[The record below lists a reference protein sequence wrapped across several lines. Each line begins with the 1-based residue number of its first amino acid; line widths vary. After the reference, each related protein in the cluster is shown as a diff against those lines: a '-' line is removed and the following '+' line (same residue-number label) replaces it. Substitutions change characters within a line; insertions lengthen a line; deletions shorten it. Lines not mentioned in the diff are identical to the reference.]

1 MKKIVLTLLASG
13 AAIAIAAPAQAAGL
27 EGGRIELRAGYDS
40 TKLNGEFS
48 ITNPVLT
55 STGSNSENGF
65 GLGAEAGYDARVGGD
80 VILGGYVG
88 IGFSSSDFCTTAFNA
103 DTACLEVGRDL
114 YIGARVGYAI
124 GTKAMVYLK
133 GGYSHSK
140 LKANFDDADG
150 FVTVNPPLI
159 PPVAIGDFDDSKS
172 SGGVHL
178 GIGGEVSFSPN
189 FYGKLEYV
197 RTNYGNGNFD
207 GTNIHLGLDA
217 KRNQFMVG
225 AGWRF

>member
-1 MKKIVLTLLASG
+1 MKKLTFMLASG
-13 AAIAIAAPAQAAGL
+13 AAVAVATPAHAAGL
-27 EGGRIELRAGYDS
+27 EGGRVELRAGYDP
-40 TKLNGEFS
+40 TKLSGEFS
-48 ITNPVLT
+48 IANPVLT
-55 STGSNSENGF
+55 STSSNTESGF
-65 GLGAEAGYDARVGGD
+65 GWGLEAGYDARVGGD
-80 VILGGYVG
+80 VILGGY
-88 IGFSSSDFCTTAFNA
+88 IGASFSGTDFCTTAFNL

-114 YIGARVGYAI
+114 NIGVRAGYAI
-124 GTKAMVYLK
+124 GAKAMVYLK

-140 LKANFDDADG
+140 LKGNFDDADG

-159 PPVAIGDFDDSKS
+159 PAVAIGDFDNSKS

-197 RTNYGNGNFD
+197 HTNYGNANFD

-217 KRNQFMVG
+217 KRNQFFVG